1 MAPRREMLSL
11 ANERVSILGGDGG
24 GAMGGPLT
32 GVRVIDLTTVI
43 SGPYGTQIMG
53 DMGADVV
60 KRSCG
65 VDRYTQFGAYK
76 SCIITRL

>member
-1 MAPRREMLSL
+1 
-11 ANERVSILGGDGG
+11 
-24 GAMGGPLT
+24 MGGPLA

-60 KRSCG
+60 KRSCD
-65 VDRYTQFGAYK
+65 VDRFTQLGHIKAALYPVCSIK
-76 SCIITRL
+76 SCNVWTSLIKSNLRATY